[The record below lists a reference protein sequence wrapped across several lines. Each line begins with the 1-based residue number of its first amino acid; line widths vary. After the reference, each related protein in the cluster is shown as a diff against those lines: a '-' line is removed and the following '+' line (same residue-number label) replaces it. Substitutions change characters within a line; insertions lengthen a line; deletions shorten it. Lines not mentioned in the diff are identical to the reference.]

1 MPVEL
6 TILPPGFADVSV
18 VTPAFNARATIART
32 LASIAAQTMRP
43 REVIV
48 VDDGSTDG
56 TVAAAEACAPE
67 MRGIALKIL
76 RQGNAGAAA
85 ARNRAIVAAQG
96 TWLAFLDAD
105 DEWLP
110 AKIER
115 CMAELARHNAD
126 MAAHDYIRVENG
138 KTQAVDCARRCP
150 PGADPFVAQLL
161 YGFISSTTVV
171 ARHELVRRA
180 GGFDP
185 ALRSSHDYELW
196 LALLARRGIRFCM
209 IPEALSRYHIT
220 PGGITSNVGL
230 RRAASLA
237 ALDRHW
243 RRLRGRATAPAMI
256 AALRAAVVH
265 AQAARMHWDAGH
277 AGAAVL
283 DVLAAPVSLIGLFAN
298 PPPLS
303 RPNSLADFL
312 AEP

>member
-1 MPVEL
+1 MPSDAIL
-6 TILPPGFADVSV
+6 LPPDFADVSV
-18 VTPAFNARATIART
+18 VTPAFNARATVART
-32 LASIAAQTMRP
+32 LASIAAQTVRP

-56 TVAAAEACAPE
+56 TMAAAEACAPE
-67 MRGIALKIL
+67 MRGVVLKIL
-76 RQGNAGAAA
+76 RQDNAGAAA
-85 ARNRAIVAAQG
+85 ARNRAIAAAQG

-105 DEWLP
+105 DEWRP

-115 CMAELARHNAD
+115 CMAELARHDAD
-126 MAAHDYIRVENG
+126 MAAHDYMRVENG
-138 KTQAVDCARRCP
+138 NAETVDCARRCP
-150 PGADPFVAQLL
+150 PGGDPFVAQLL

-171 ARHELVRRA
+171 VRRELVRRA

-196 LALLARRGIRFCM
+196 LALLALPGIRFRM
-209 IPEALSRYHIT
+209 IPEALSCYHIT

-243 RRLRGRATAPAMI
+243 RVLRGRAPAPTAI

-265 AQAARMHWDAGH
+265 AQAGRMHWDAGH
-277 AGAAVL
+277 IGAALL
-283 DVLAAPVSLIGLFAN
+283 DLLATPISLVGLFAS
-298 PPPLS
+298 PPPGP
-303 RPNSLADFL
+303 RPNSLVA
-312 AEP
+312 P